1 MPTGPTT
8 RHRSRTACA
17 PSRSTPGPRH
27 CGSPGASPSSRNA
40 SSGPERGAGRQRTGL
55 THENGEALHPDW
67 ISRRFNRLVE
77 LSGLPPKRP
86 RDTRHL
92 SATLA
97 LLRKADIKV
106 VQERLGHSSRQIT
119 SDTYTRVL
127 PQLLTAE
134 AESTSAVVPRS
145 KQPSPNPVE
154 KKGPSAGPRPEARA
168 GLRPV
173 ARGRGH
179 GRKIECDAG
188 HGCWWAE
195 RGNRT
200 RRVTRVQTLSKQM

>member
-1 MPTGPTT
+1 MV
-8 RHRSRTACA
+8 RREARVD
-17 PSRSTPGPRH
+17 
-27 CGSPGASPSSRNA
+27 
-40 SSGPERGAGRQRTGL
+40 SGRVW